1 MKRQFGNMTTNDF
14 LAQMISFFPKIKPEV
29 ENHKEE
35 YGEILFT
42 CVVEDIVMPRVL
54 KLFEADDREKLKE
67 MFAYFEAVSEK
78 ADRDLLNC
86 FSVTVLE
93 TLGNDEQILRKAK
106 EYMGPLTTKNQR
118 EADLALGRK
127 VYI

>member
-1 MKRQFGNMTTNDF
+1 MKRQFGNMTTDDF

-35 YGEILFT
+35 HGEILFT

-54 KLFEADDREKLKE
+54 KLFEVDDREKLKE
-67 MFAYFEAVSEK
+67 MFAYFEVVSDR
-78 ADRDLLNC
+78 ADRDLFNC

-93 TLGNDEQILRKAK
+93 ILGNDEQILRKAK
-106 EYMGPLTTKNQR
+106 EYMGPLTTTNQR

-127 VYI
+127 V